1 MNCTKETNDLRNPA
15 LEVRRRLLGSQ
26 RRQRVSPEIRA
37 ARARLH
43 ALHTIA
49 RRHGWHN
56 VDPGEIRAACRALDQ
71 AMHAAGLQLG
81 SAGSGLR
88 DGR

>member
-1 MNCTKETNDLRNPA
+1 MTTRKETNDFRTPA
-15 LEVRRRLLGSQ
+15 LEVRKRLLGSKGHSNNPAIK
-26 RRQRVSPEIRA
+26 V